1 MIEITWTGAAGLIIS
16 SGEHTVCIDPFVTR
30 PGKMDVF
37 FKRLHPDETAIENF
51 TKGLK
56 GNVPAIVVSHT
67 HFDHALDVPEI
78 ARRLGCRVF
87 GSTSLERLME
97 ISGQPGRTRV
107 CKYHEHFELADGI
120 SLTMFPS
127 LHGRVF
133 LGRVPY
139 EGEIM
144 QNMHLPFRAG
154 DYRLGDI
161 YMPRIEIGG
170 ISIMHAGSAGCS
182 VADLEG
188 WKCDVLFMCVPGWK
202 RSPDYTSALLKTL
215 RPGIIVPFH
224 YDDFTMPLSPCMM
237 PRVMPFSDM
246 KGFMKRIA
254 HVLPGAVIQI
264 PLPYSPMEFE

>member
-16 SGEHTVCIDPFVTR
+16 NGEHTICIDPYVTR
-30 PGKMDVF
+30 PCKVDVLF
-37 FKRLHPDETAIENF
+37 RRLHPDETAIENF

-97 ISGQPGRTRV
+97 ISGLPGRTRV
-107 CKYHEHFELADGI
+107 CRHHEHIDLADTI

-144 QNMHLPFRAG
+144 QDMHLPLRAR
-154 DYRLGDI
+154 DYRLGNV

-170 ISIMHAGSAGCS
+170 MSIMHAGSAGCS
-182 VADLEG
+182 VEALAG
-188 WKCDVLFMCVPGWK
+188 QKCDLLFMCVPGWK
-202 RSPDYTSALLKTL
+202 RSPDYTSALLETL
-215 RPGIIVPFH
+215 KPRIIVPFH
-224 YDDFTMPLSPCMM
+224 YDDFTTPLSPGIK
-237 PRVMPFSDM
+237 PRTLPFSDM
-246 KGFMKRIA
+246 QGFIKQIA
-254 HVLPGAVIQI
+254 YVLPRAEVRI
-264 PLPYSPMEFE
+264 PLPLSPMEFG